1 MTTLLETIWAD
12 WRLRL
17 VAIVLPAIAAAVPS
31 AALMPRGPATQTHA
45 LIAIAVA
52 LVTGLTAGA
61 VSGSR
66 WSIALTPLAF
76 ALVFE
81 LARLGTSGPTVDR
94 LDLGSTYG
102 IIAFVVGRG
111 VHGLL
116 VLVPLTVGAAWG
128 VLLARKLGRAVTT
141 SPTGLGFTIL
151 GTLALAALIIMVAW
165 PARISP
171 VMGPGSAPLED
182 GVAEITQV
190 VVGGHDQTI
199 MIRGRSVDDP
209 VILYLAGGP
218 GGTDLGAMRSDVT
231 LEQDFVVVTWD
242 QRGAG
247 KSYQALDPVETLT
260 LEQMVAD
267 TIELTQYLRKRFDE
281 ERIYLVGN
289 SWGTILGAL
298 AAEQRPDLY
307 HAFVGTGQMV
317 SVRETDI
324 MFYED
329 TVAWAERTGQDEL
342 LSALDEVGP
351 PPYDDLLDYELA
363 LSYEHQWNPY
373 PELDTSKE
381 MPGNLF
387 VPENTFID
395 RVNGL
400 RGFLDTFAV
409 LYPQIQDVDLRDDV
423 PRLDVPVTVVLGA
436 HEARGRAVLA
446 REWFDMLDAPSKEL
460 VVFEHSGHRPLFEE
474 PGEFARV
481 MAAVRDATYER
492 P

>member
-1 MTTLLETIWAD
+1 MTTLLKTIWAD
-12 WRLRL
+12 WRLGL
-17 VAIVLPAIAAAVPS
+17 VVTVVIAAAAALPS
-31 AALMPRGPATQTHA
+31 AALMPRGPATQAHA
-45 LIAIAVA
+45 LVAIAVA
-52 LVTGLTAGA
+52 LVTGLVAGA
-61 VSGSR
+61 ASGNR

-76 ALVFE
+76 AVTFE

-102 IIAFVVGRG
+102 VIAFVVGRG

-116 VLVPLTVGAAWG
+116 VLIPLMVGAAWG
-128 VLLARKLGRAVTT
+128 VRLAARLGHAAST
-141 SPTGLGFTIL
+141 SPVGLGLAGL
-151 GTLALAALIIMVAW
+151 GTLALVALTVMVAW
-165 PARISP
+165 PARTAP
-171 VMGPGSAPLED
+171 VMGPNATPLEA

-190 VVGGHDQTI
+190 AIGGHDQTI
-199 MIRGRSVDDP
+199 MIRGRSADSP

-218 GGTDLGAMRSDVT
+218 GGTDLGAMRADVT

-247 KSYQALDPVETLT
+247 KSYQALEPVETLT
-260 LEQMVAD
+260 LEQMIAD
-267 TIELTQYLRKRFDE
+267 TIELTEYLRERFE
-281 ERIYLVGN
+281 ERRIYLVGN

-307 HAFVGTGQMV
+307 HAVIGTGQMV
-317 SVRETDI
+317 SPRETDI

-329 TVAWAERTGQDEL
+329 TVTWAEHTGRDEL
-342 LSALDEVGP
+342 LSALLEVGP

-363 LSYEHQWNPY
+363 LSHEHEWNPY
-373 PELDTSKE
+373 PELDAGKE

-409 LYPQIQDVDLRDDV
+409 LYPQIQDVDLRNDV

-446 REWFDMLDAPSKEL
+446 REWFEMLDAPSKDL

-474 PGEFARV
+474 PGEFARI
-481 MAAVRDATYER
+481 MATVRDATYER